1 MRMSE
6 EEFLDDED
14 EEYISDDNDVVQG
27 IKVIEEEVTI
37 VEDKEEVIEHEEIIH
52 SIQGRNDAAMQQ
64 LDHIM
69 EEKVLDSLRRGTLK

>member
-1 MRMSE
+1 MSE